1 MSDITWLFIAFGAV
15 WIAIGSYLLSL
26 QVRQRDLERRVEQ
39 LHKRTS

>member
-1 MSDITWLFIAFGAV
+1 MSDITWLAIAFGAV
-15 WIAIGSYLLSL
+15 WIVIGTYLLSL